1 MYKALDVAS
10 FIIHHEMTSDR
21 TVDNMRLQKLLYFIQ
36 CIFFATRGKACFS
49 ETIAASEYGP
59 MVPEVYRK
67 YKIFGSTMIPD
78 TKLQAVFNEQDASL
92 MAAMLNT
99 AARYS
104 TKKLVQNAKS
114 QAPWKTAYIPGMV
127 CTIPEQAICQYAKRA
142 YQ

>member
-1 MYKALDVAS
+1 MIDSLSYRILDTTTDETQLAT
-10 FIIHHEMTSDR
+10 FGCFHKKQTGKEEE
-21 TVDNMRLQKLLYFIQ
+21 Q
-36 CIFFATRGKACFS
+36 C
-49 ETIAASEYGP
+49 GP